1 MEVSA
6 VIELETVEIEPIDSL
21 DVRVYVVAIC
31 DTGDGLDRME
41 TAINYTPSEWPAN
54 EQFEATTG
62 PPTESQSQWLAALG
76 DWQTV
81 PNEDFQQ

>member
-1 MEVSA
+1 MEVSE

-21 DVRVYVVAIC
+21 GDVRVYVVAIC

-41 TAINYTPSEWPAN
+41 TVINYTPSEWPAN
-54 EQFEATTG
+54 EQFQATIG

-81 PNEDFQQ
+81 PNEEF

>member
-1 MEVSA
+1 MEVTEI
-6 VIELETVEIEPIDSL
+6 IELETVAIVPIDSL

-31 DTGDGLDRME
+31 DTGDGLDRLV
-41 TAINYTPSEWPAN
+41 TAINYTPSEWPIN

-76 DWQTV
+76 DWQPVT
-81 PNEDFQQ
+81 NEDY

>member
-1 MEVSA
+1 MEVSE

-31 DTGDGLDRME
+31 DTGDGIDRLE

-54 EQFEATTG
+54 EQFEDTTG
-62 PPTESQSQWLAALG
+62 KPTESQLQWLQALG
-76 DWQTV
+76 DWKPVT
-81 PNEDFQQ
+81 NEDI

>member
-1 MEVSA
+1 MEVTE

-31 DTGDGLDRME
+31 DTGDGLDRLE
-41 TAINYTPSEWPAN
+41 TAINYTPSEWPPN
-54 EQFEATTG
+54 EQFEPTTG
-62 PPTESQSQWLAALG
+62 KPTESQSQWLAALG